1 MWRLCLI
8 IRDVINT
15 CDGTIYNL
23 SAYVCDCSLGAHKIL
38 ASHFILKIE
47 CDKAC
52 SIYAWFHIFVG
63 CHLKGVVKWWIV
75 QLNCIT
81 PLLSIFLWKKTT
93 GWRREDAQDAGTS
106 QIWKPFLDPH
116 QPRLTHRHT
125 LNSLLPSAPSSGNNM
140 IWPCMLLKW
149 TTQIAN
155 FLGLL
160 IHFISAQTICHKK
173 IPKAL

>member
-1 MWRLCLI
+1 MSILI
-8 IRDVINT
+8 
-15 CDGTIYNL
+15 
-23 SAYVCDCSLGAHKIL
+23 
-38 ASHFILKIE
+38 
-47 CDKAC
+47 KAC
-52 SIYAWFHIFVG
+52 SVFAWFHIFVG
-63 CHLKGVVKWWIV
+63 CHLKDVVKWWIV

-93 GWRREDAQDAGTS
+93 GWRRDDAQDAGTS

-173 IPKAL
+173 KSLRRFRWFLITRWWRRWKGWSSSCLNWLCFSFALIWQICFQAGY